1 MDAIDRK
8 LLDLIQ
14 RDASLTSEKLA
25 ELVGASGSAV
35 HRRLK
40 RLRAD
45 GVIRSFVATVDQNR
59 VGRPLTF
66 IVGLEI
72 ERKQANLYERL
83 QRWVERQDAVQQ
95 AYNVT
100 GSSDFVIVVT
110 AATVEEYD
118 QLMDE
123 MLEAH
128 PNIKKYTT
136 NVVLRSFKRRLFVP
150 VLPDDRG

>member
-45 GVIRSFVATVDQNR
+45 GVIRSVVATVDQTR

-118 QLMDE
+118 RLMDE

-150 VLPDDRG
+150 VIPDDRG

>member
-1 MDAIDRK
+1 MDAVDRK

-35 HRRLK
+35 HRRDK
-40 RLRAD
+40 INSSIAD
-45 GVIRSFVATVDQNR
+45 
-59 VGRPLTF
+59 
-66 IVGLEI
+66 VGLEI
-72 ERKQANLYERL
+72 ERKQATLYERL

-123 MLEAH
+123 TLEAH

-136 NVVLRSFKRRLFVP
+136 TVVLRSFKRRLFVP